1 MEIEKIFN
9 ELTKLINAITKLG
22 QLDWFDYI
30 QLTFAIL
37 GVGISAWAVWMAKRI
52 PEKIAYNQDKIA
64 LFDKRFNAYN
74 AFQTIETFVD
84 LIKNEERVEEYRKIL
99 VMIFYDGN
107 NVQFEVINAM
117 LRFREIAKPIEHMMF
132 LFNDISEFELEE
144 ILNNICGF
152 INAIDIDKDV
162 ELYKQKCIKAVD
174 NFCQKHNS
182 DICGMLKV
190 SS

>member
-144 ILNNICGF
+144 ILNNICEF
-152 INAIDIDKDV
+152 INAIDTEKDV
-162 ELYKQKCIKAVD
+162 ELYKQKCIKVVD
-174 NFCQKHNS
+174 NFYQKHNS
-182 DICGMLKV
+182 DICGMLKI